1 MHRRIETLLQDTGTL
16 YQELRHSDYPQLI
29 KTPAD
34 VAQALGCELSQI
46 TKTLFMKTDEYLL
59 VVLPMGRRVDFKKI
73 TMILGK
79 RPEMALSSELAETL
93 DYPPLSVS
101 PLACARLPVILDS
114 ALAEHE
120 WVLIGSGEI
129 GTEIKIAWH
138 DLVAL
143 TGGQILDVSKL

>member
-1 MHRRIETLLQDTGTL
+1 MHSRIERLLQDTGTP
-16 YQELRHSDYPQLI
+16 YRELRHSDYPQLI

-34 VAQALGCELSQI
+34 VAQALGCELSRI
-46 TKTLFMKTDEYLL
+46 TKTLFMRTDEYLL
-59 VVLPMGRRVDFKKI
+59 VVLPMDRRIDFKKI
-73 TMILGK
+73 SI
-79 RPEMALSSELAETL
+79 ALSLELAEAL
-93 DYPPLSVS
+93 DYPPFSVS